1 MCKFIIMEV
10 LKVKKILV
18 LLTIAIFVF
27 ALVGCGGNNAANEP
41 ANSSSEST
49 STESTSTESTSTSQE
64 ASGSEKESVTIS
76 VVGSTSVTPAVEMIA
91 SAYEEKNS
99 HVKIDIQGIGSTAGV
114 NAANDGTADI
124 GMASR
129 NLKEAEGDYGLTEYV
144 LAFDGIAVVTHPSNS
159 VKELDKETVT
169 KIFTGEI
176 TNWSEVGGEDATII
190 VVSREEGS
198 GTRGAFDDIMDLI
211 AKNDAGE
218 KYSLIV
224 DDAIIADGNG
234 AVKANV
240 ASKELAIGYVSLS
253 YLDESIQPLKV
264 DGIEATVDNI
274 INGSYK
280 VSRPFLLLTK
290 GAVSAEAQAFLDFA
304 LGAEGQELV
313 KSKWVPA
320 K

>member
-1 MCKFIIMEV
+1 VRII
-10 LKVKKILV
+10 ILLAV
-18 LLTIAIFVF
+18 AAIAIG
-27 ALVGCGGNNAANEP
+27 LTGCGNN
-41 ANSSSEST
+41 EST
-49 STESTSTESTSTSQE
+49 DTSQE
-64 ASGSEKESVTIS
+64 ASGSVKNDITIS
-76 VVGSTSVTPAVEMIA
+76 VVGSTSVTPALELIA
-91 SAYEEKNS
+91 TAYEKKNPNIR
-99 HVKIDIQGIGSTAGV
+99 VDIQGIGSTAGV

-129 NLKEAEGDYGLTEYV
+129 NLKESEGGYGLTEYI
-144 LAFDGIAVVTHPSNS
+144 LAFDGIAVVTHPSNPI
-159 VKELDKETVT
+159 KELDKETVT

-190 VVSREEGS
+190 VISREEGS
-198 GTRGAFDDIMDLI
+198 GTRGAFDDIMDLE

-240 ASKELAIGYVSLS
+240 ASKDLGIGYISLS
-253 YLDESIQPLKV
+253 YIDASVQPLKV
-264 DGIEATVDNI
+264 DGIDPTVDNI
-274 INGSYK
+274 VNGSYK

-290 GAVSAEAQAFLDFA
+290 GAVDAEVQAFLDFA
-304 LGAEGQELV
+304 LGSEGQEMV
-313 KSKWVPA
+313 KSKWVPS

>member
-1 MCKFIIMEV
+1 MED

-18 LLTIAIFVF
+18 ILTIAILVLAF
-27 ALVGCGGNNAANEP
+27 VGC
-41 ANSSSEST
+41 SSNDSATNQVT
-49 STESTSTESTSTSQE
+49 STDNQK

-76 VVGSTSVTPAVEMIA
+76 VVGSTSVTPAIEMIA
-91 SAYEEKNS
+91 AAYEEQND
-99 HVKIDIQGIGSTAGV
+99 HIKIDIQGIGSTAGV
-114 NAANDGTADI
+114 NAANDGTANI

-129 NLKEAEGDYGLTEYV
+129 NLKEAEGDYGLTEYI
-144 LAFDGIAVVTHPSNS
+144 LAFDGIAVVTHPSNP

-211 AKNDAGE
+211 AKNDAGD

-240 ASKELAIGYVSLS
+240 ASKALAIGYVSLS

-264 DGIEATVDNI
+264 DGIDATVDNI

-290 GAVSAEAQAFLDFA
+290 GALTPEVQAFLDFA
-304 LGAEGQELV
+304 LSEQGQEIV
-313 KSKWVPA
+313 QSKWVPA